1 MPSPSSFQILPLQV
15 DSLGFE
21 INNKVLLDGIS
32 FQLQPGAPTGVVGP
46 NGAGKSL
53 LLRLCHGLLTPS
65 AGSIEWAGGSVEQ
78 QRAAQAMVFQRP
90 ILLRRSVRGNIE
102 HALKARHIEKHER
115 ADRTEIVLQKTGLHN
130 ISNRNARV
138 LSGGEQQRLALAR
151 AWALKPRVLFLDEP
165 TANLD
170 PAATAQVEQIIREMD
185 QDQVRIM
192 MVSHDLG
199 QVRRV
204 AVDVMFLHNGRL
216 IEHSPAEHFFKTPET
231 SLSAAFI
238 NGELLW

>member
-1 MPSPSSFQILPLQV
+1 M
-15 DSLGFE
+15 
-21 INNKVLLDGIS
+21 LLDDVS
-32 FQLQPGAPTGVVGP
+32 FQLQPGAPTGIVGP

-102 HALKARHIEKHER
+102 HALKARNIPKHER
-115 ADRTEIVLQKTGLHN
+115 VDRTENVLQKTGLQN

-185 QDQVRIM
+185 EDQVRIM

-204 AVDVMFLHNGRL
+204 ALDVMFLHNGRL
-216 IEHSPAEHFFKTPET
+216 IEHSPAEDFFKRPET

>member
-1 MPSPSSFQILPLQV
+1 M
-15 DSLGFE
+15 
-21 INNKVLLDGIS
+21 LLDDVS
-32 FQLQPGAPTGVVGP
+32 FQLQPGAPTGIVGP

-65 AGSIEWAGGSVEQ
+65 AGSIEWAGGSAEQ

-102 HALKARHIEKHER
+102 HALKARNIPKHER
-115 ADRTEIVLQKTGLHN
+115 ADRTENVLQKTGLQN

-185 QDQVRIM
+185 EDQVRIM

-216 IEHSPAEHFFKTPET
+216 IEHSPAEDFFKRPET